1 MRASETDETIEL
13 PHCGMEL
20 LKRDSRCKLEDVEID
35 LIWDFA
41 GHPYP
46 VREGRDM
53 DELVESIRKMG
64 QLEPAL
70 IRKLPDGSYEMLSGH
85 RRKMALSLLGQD
97 TIRAIVLPEMND
109 RQAEAIMLECN
120 TRRDELL
127 PSEKGRVYYEKK
139 RLYQQM
145 TAAERGEVQSLLGS
159 GSGSPARASAFAAM
173 DSADSEGQ
181 VKKYIRLYTSATVPV
196 QALVDRGEMSLHMAD
211 ELTSLSDE
219 EQNAVA
225 RVVSEHG
232 LHLGDRQLRRLKQAA
247 GTLDEAAVKCLL
259 GTDREAE
266 SSDVRTPPLTMRAI
280 RAFFPDSMTKEQIDE
295 ELRRLLSAWQSGHE

>member
-1 MRASETDETIEL
+1 MRPSETEEAIDL
-13 PHCGMEL
+13 PHWGMEL
-20 LKRDSRCKLEDVEID
+20 LKRDVRCKLQDVEICR
-35 LIWDFA
+35 IWDFG

-53 DELVESIRKMG
+53 DELVESIRKVG

-70 IRKLPDGSYEMLSGH
+70 LRKMPDGSFQMLSGH

-127 PSEKGRVYYEKK
+127 PSEKGRVYYDKK

-145 TAAERGEVQSLLGS
+145 TAAERGEVQSLL

-196 QALVDRGEMSLHMAD
+196 QALVDRGEMSLHTAD

-225 RVVSEHG
+225 RVVSEHR

-247 GTLDEAAVKCLL
+247 GTLDEAAVKRLL
-259 GTDREAE
+259 GVDREDE
-266 SSDVRTPPLTMRAI
+266 PSDAHTPPLTMRAI
-280 RAFFPDSMTKEQIDE
+280 RAFFPDTMTKEQIDE
-295 ELRRLLSAWQSGHE
+295 ELRRLLSAWQSGRE